1 MSQKLRIAAFFGLV
15 TTVLGIAPASAVA
28 DGLPVPFDG
37 GNNVGIQSLDGG
49 SRYATV
55 ATRDETVAVQTATG
69 NGEIL
74 KTAVLRGT
82 WGIPLV
88 AYDGSPSGLS
98 ADGERLVLIVPRTTF
113 PRARTTFALLDTDN
127 MRVREEFTLE
137 GDYSFDA
144 LSPDGSTMY
153 LIHYPSHDPTVYD
166 VLAYDLEKGRLN
178 SEPIIDPNES
188 GEDMYGL
195 PVTRATSPDGRWA
208 YTLYDGREHPF
219 IHALD
224 TERGG
229 AICIDLESVDRVS
242 AFRGFGL
249 QLTPDGSTMTVV
261 KGSEPLEVVDTRTFA
276 VAPAPAPETPNP
288 AGEPGATAGD
298 EDDLGSFAW
307 TLIGGG
313 VALLA
318 LAGGL
323 MVIWRRRRPVDEADL
338 ERLVGVDPSPREE
351 REPERVG

>member
-1 MSQKLRIAAFFGLV
+1 MSRTLRTAPLLGLAA
-15 TTVLGIAPASAVA
+15 TVLAIAPATAVA

-37 GNNVGIQSLDGG
+37 GNNIGVQSLDGA

-55 ATRDETVAVQTATG
+55 ATRDETVAVETATG

-82 WGIPLV
+82 WGVPLV

-98 ADGERLVLIVPRTTF
+98 ADGERLVLIVPRTRF
-113 PRARTTFALLDTDN
+113 PRARTTFALIDTDN
-127 MRVREEFTLE
+127 MRIREEFTLQ

-153 LIHYPSHDPTVYD
+153 LIHYPSRDPTVYD
-166 VLAYDLEKGRLN
+166 VLAYDLEKGRLDPQ
-178 SEPIIDPNES
+178 PIIDPNES

-229 AICIDLESVDRVS
+229 AVCIDLESVDRVA

-249 QLTPDGSTMTVV
+249 QVGPDGSTLTVV
-261 KGSEPLEVVDTRTFA
+261 KGSEPLEVVDTETFQVEPA
-276 VAPAPAPETPNP
+276 STAPIQTGKPASGGGT
-288 AGEPGATAGD
+288 
-298 EDDLGSFAW
+298 EDNLGSFAW

-313 VALLA
+313 VVLLGI
-318 LAGGL
+318 AGGL
-323 MVIWRRRRPVDEADL
+323 TAVWRRRRSVDEAEL
-338 ERLVGVDPSPREE
+338 ERLVGIDHSPREE
-351 REPERVG
+351 REREPVG